1 MAGTNLNRS
10 VISGNLTRDPSLK
23 DLPSGTKVCDLRVAV
38 NGRIK
43 KGDEW
48 VDKPNFF
55 NVTVFGKQ
63 GENVAQYLKKGSG
76 IAVDG
81 RLDWREWDKD
91 DQHFEAVQIIADNVQ
106 FLGDGK
112 SSNGSSSASAPA
124 SDVPAESEP
133 AAAATA
139 PDDDDIPF

>member
-1 MAGTNLNRS
+1 MNRT

-23 DLPSGTKVCDLRVAV
+23 SLPSGTQVCDLRVAV

-63 GENVAQYLKKGSG
+63 GENVAQYLSKGSG

-112 SSNGSSSASAPA
+112 SDAPSGSSSGSAPA
-124 SDVPAESEP
+124 SDVPAEAEPP
-133 AAAATA
+133 AATT
-139 PDDDDIPF
+139 PEDDDIPF